1 MGFLLPSKSILE
13 SLRESPF
20 DKSNTLTSSMQTGLN
35 MNNEVSFATDSAPVI
50 FEPVVNTPAL
60 LAFSLI
66 SVAFSLLFLR
76 ITSISNA
83 SDKRI
88 ETLEKLRLLKSQQ
101 LDTGSNV
108 SDEEVRVAT
117 ESYRS
122 ALENELALRTIIPG
136 IRIVAP
142 NDPKKIEEEIS
153 AARQFLDIDLT
164 SENIDYQSAESA
176 DVANLTEMKQEKSR
190 TDLLM
195 QSRRRMDGRNDDRSI
210 DVQNDELPM
219 SNSSRFVLIL
229 VALTQ
234 IALFW
239 FLSLDPMLANDVLS
253 NLDSSQLSLE

>member
-1 MGFLLPSKSILE
+1 
-13 SLRESPF
+13 
-20 DKSNTLTSSMQTGLN
+20 
-35 MNNEVSFATDSAPVI
+35 MNNDVSFATDSTSVT

-66 SVAFSLLFLR
+66 SVVFSLLFLR

-83 SDKRI
+83 SERRI

-101 LDTGSNV
+101 LDTGLNV
-108 SDEEVRVAT
+108 SDEEIRIAT

-153 AARQFLDIDLT
+153 AAKQFLDIDLT
-164 SENIDYQSAESA
+164 SEEIDYQSVESA
-176 DVANLTEMKQEKSR
+176 DLKEMNQKESR
-190 TDLLM
+190 NDLLM
-195 QSRRRMDGRNDDRSI
+195 QSRRRMDGKNEDRRF
-210 DVQNDELPM
+210 DVVNDESPM
-219 SNSSRFVLIL
+219 SDSSRFVLIL

-239 FLSLDPMLANDVLS
+239 FLSLDPMLANDFLS
-253 NLDSSQLSLE
+253 NLDSSQLSME